1 MEKVRLIGP
10 RLLVEL
16 EDEEEFFANS
26 LIVKPETVHQTAQGW
41 GKVLGVGDGVPT
53 RAGKVPIKGVRV
65 GDRVAFVKFLKRT
78 QANEALAHVLGEK
91 NLIIEFKDV
100 VVVQRSDGS
109 DQGK

>member
-10 RLLVEL
+10 RLLIEL
-16 EDEEEFFANS
+16 EDEAEFFANS
-26 LIVKPETVHQTAQGW
+26 LLVKPDTVHEGAQGW
-41 GKVLGVGDGVPT
+41 GKVLEIGDGVPT
-53 RAGKVPIKGVRV
+53 RAGKVPIRGVKL
-65 GDRVAFVKFLKRT
+65 GDRVAFVKFLKKT
-78 QANEALAHVLGEK
+78 QSNEALAHVLGED